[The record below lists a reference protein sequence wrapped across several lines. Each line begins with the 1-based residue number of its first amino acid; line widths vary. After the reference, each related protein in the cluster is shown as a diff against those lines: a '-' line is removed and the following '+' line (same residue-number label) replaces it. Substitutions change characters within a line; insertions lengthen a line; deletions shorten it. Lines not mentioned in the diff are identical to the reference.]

1 MKLVRYGQKGAERP
15 GIFDANGSIRDV
27 SAHIADWNGDALSS
41 DKLKEMAAL
50 DLSELPVVEGNPRI
64 GPCVGNVG
72 KLICTGLNYADHA
85 AESNMDLPTEP
96 LLFMK
101 ATSAICGPYDDL
113 QRPVGS
119 QKLDWEVE
127 LAIVIGSQ
135 AKNVSA
141 DKALD
146 HVAGY
151 CVINDV
157 TDRAFQLERGG
168 QWMKGKSADTFAPL
182 GPWLVTRDEVA
193 DVKNLSMWL
202 DVDQTRRQDGN
213 TKTMVFAVETIVS
226 YISQFMTLNP
236 GDVIATGTP
245 PGVGM
250 GIKPQ
255 PVYLENG
262 QVIKAGIQGLGEQ
275 CQRVVAAA

>member
-127 LAIVIGSQ
+127 LAIVIGTQ
-135 AKNVSA
+135 AKNVSV
-141 DKALD
+141 DKALE

-157 TDRAFQLERGG
+157 TDRGFQLERCG

-182 GPWLVTRDEVA
+182 GPWLVTKDEVA
-193 DVKNLSMWL
+193 DVKNLGMWL
-202 DVDQTRRQDGN
+202 DVDQMRRQDGS
-213 TKTMVFAVETIVS
+213 TKTMVFSVETIVS

-275 CQRVVAAA
+275 RQKVVA

>member
-1 MKLVRYGQKGAERP
+1 MKLIRYGQKGAERP
-15 GIFDANGSIRDV
+15 GIVDAQGNIRDV
-27 SAHIADWNGDALSS
+27 SAHIADWAGDALSA
-41 DKLKEMAAL
+41 KTLKEIAAL
-50 DLSELPVVEGNPRI
+50 DLGKLPVVEGNPRI

-113 QRPVGS
+113 QRPIGS

-226 YISQFMTLNP
+226 YISQFMTLHP

>member
-1 MKLVRYGQKGAERP
+1 MKLIRYGQKGAERP
-15 GIFDANGSIRDV
+15 GIVDAQGNIRDV
-27 SAHIADWNGDALSS
+27 SAHIADWAGDALSA
-41 DKLKEMAAL
+41 KTLKEIAAL
-50 DLSELPVVEGNPRI
+50 DLTKLPVVEGNPRI
-64 GPCVGNVG
+64 GPCVGSVG

-85 AESNMDLPTEP
+85 AESNMELPTEP

-113 QRPVGS
+113 QRPIGS

-127 LAIVIGSQ
+127 LAIVIGSK
-135 AKNVSA
+135 AKNVSV

-275 CQRVVAAA
+275 CQRVVPAA

>member
-85 AESNMDLPTEP
+85 VESNMDLPTEP

-127 LAIVIGSQ
+127 LAIVIGTQ
-135 AKNVSA
+135 AKNVSV
-141 DKALD
+141 DKALE

-157 TDRAFQLERGG
+157 TDRGFQLERGG

-182 GPWLVTRDEVA
+182 GPWLVTKDEVA
-193 DVKNLSMWL
+193 DVKNLGMWL
-202 DVDQTRRQDGN
+202 DVDQTRRQDGS
-213 TKTMVFAVETIVS
+213 TKTMVFSVETIVS

-275 CQRVVAAA
+275 RQKVVA

>member
-1 MKLVRYGQKGAERP
+1 
-15 GIFDANGSIRDV
+15 
-27 SAHIADWNGDALSS
+27 
-41 DKLKEMAAL
+41 
-50 DLSELPVVEGNPRI
+50 
-64 GPCVGNVG
+64 
-72 KLICTGLNYADHA
+72 
-85 AESNMDLPTEP
+85 
-96 LLFMK
+96 
-101 ATSAICGPYDDL
+101 
-113 QRPVGS
+113 
-119 QKLDWEVE
+119 
-127 LAIVIGSQ
+127 
-135 AKNVSA
+135 AKNVSV
-141 DKALD
+141 DKALE

-157 TDRAFQLERGG
+157 TDRGFQLERGG

-182 GPWLVTRDEVA
+182 GPWLVTKDEVA
-193 DVKNLSMWL
+193 DVKNLGMWL

-262 QVIKAGIQGLGEQ
+262 QVIKA
-275 CQRVVAAA
+275 